1 MNESNP
7 NEISRNGNNQSGEN
21 ENSQNERSR
30 RLAWQIRRQCLDM
43 TSRGGTAH
51 IGSIFSMA
59 DILGVLYADVLHH
72 DPKNPKMPE
81 RDRVVLS
88 KGHAGAGIYAA
99 LAESGYFPVEDLKA
113 HCANG
118 SHLSGHVSHKGVPGV
133 EISTGSLGQGLPM
146 AMGMAMAAKLNG
158 EEHRVYCIIGDGEC
172 DEGAV
177 WETALIANQFKL
189 DNFIVIID
197 FNKFQ
202 SLAPVE
208 DTIALEPLDQKW
220 LAFGWHVIRVDGH
233 DHEALCSAF
242 AQANAAKSHANP
254 TVIIA
259 DTVKGKGVSFM
270 ENTVLWHY
278 RTARG
283 EEYDRAAE
291 ELEAAR
297 P

>member
-1 MNESNP
+1 
-7 NEISRNGNNQSGEN
+7 
-21 ENSQNERSR
+21 
-30 RLAWQIRRQCLDM
+30 M

-59 DILGVLYADVLHH
+59 DILGVLYADVLRH
-72 DPKNPKMPE
+72 DPKNPKMPD
-81 RDRVVLS
+81 RDRLVLS

-99 LAESGYFPVEDLKA
+99 LAECGYFPVEELKN
-113 HCANG
+113 HCVNG
-118 SHLSGHVSHKGVPGV
+118 SYLSGHVSHKSVPGV

-146 AMGMAMAAKLNG
+146 AMGMSMAAKLDQKD
-158 EEHRVYCIIGDGEC
+158 HRVYCIIGDGEC

-177 WETALIANQFKL
+177 WETALIASQFKL
-189 DNFIVIID
+189 DNFIVVID

-208 DTIALEPLDQKW
+208 ETIALVPLDEKW
-220 LAFGWHVIRVDGH
+220 LVFGWHVIRIGGH
-233 DHEALCSAF
+233 DHEALHRAF
-242 AQANAAKSHANP
+242 AEAHNARGHEKP
-254 TVIIA
+254 IVIIA

-283 EEYDRAAE
+283 EEYDAAVK
-291 ELEAAR
+291 ELEAAK

>member
-1 MNESNP
+1 MNEK
-7 NEISRNGNNQSGEN
+7 SRA
-21 ENSQNERSR
+21 
-30 RLAWQIRRQCLDM
+30 LAHQIRLHGLNM
-43 TSRGGTAH
+43 TNRGGTSH

-59 DILGVLYADVLHH
+59 DILGCLYADVLRH
-72 DPKNPKMPE
+72 DPKNPKMQN
-81 RDRVVLS
+81 RDRLILS

-99 LAESGYFPVEDLKA
+99 LAECGYFPTSELA
-113 HCANG
+113 LHCQNG
-118 SHLSGHVSHKGVPGV
+118 SRFSGHVSHKGIPGV
-133 EISTGSLGQGLPM
+133 EVSTGSLGQGLPM
-146 AMGMAMAAKLNG
+146 AMGMAMAAKLNH

-177 WETALIANQFKL
+177 WETALIAHQFKL
-189 DNFIVIID
+189 DHFIVTID

-208 DTIALEPLDQKW
+208 ETISLEPLDQKW
-220 LAFGWHVIRVDGH
+220 ASFGWHVIRVDGH
-233 DHEALCSAF
+233 DHVALH
-242 AQANAAKSHANP
+242 QAYDKARAAAGGGKP
-254 TVIIA
+254 IVIIA

-283 EEYDRAAE
+283 EEYDAALS
-291 ELEAAR
+291 ELEANK

>member
-1 MNESNP
+1 MNAT
-7 NEISRNGNNQSGEN
+7 SRELSY
-21 ENSQNERSR
+21 R
-30 RLAWQIRRQCLDM
+30 IRRHGLDM

-59 DILGVLYADVLHH
+59 DILGVLYFDVLRH
-72 DPKNPKMPE
+72 DPKNPKMPD
-81 RDRVVLS
+81 RDRLILS

-99 LAESGYFPVEDLKA
+99 LAECGYFPVEDLKL
-113 HCANG
+113 HCQNG
-118 SHLSGHVSHKGVPGV
+118 SRFSGHVSHKGIPGV
-133 EISTGSLGQGLPM
+133 EISTGSLGQGMPM
-146 AMGMAMAAKLNG
+146 AMGMAMAAKLNRQQ
-158 EEHRVYCIIGDGEC
+158 HRVYCIIGDGEC

-177 WETALIANQFKL
+177 WESALIANQYKL
-189 DNFIVIID
+189 DNFIVTID

-208 DTIALEPLDQKW
+208 ETIALEPLDQKW
-220 LAFGWHVIRVDGH
+220 ASFGWHVIRVDGH
-233 DHEALCSAF
+233 DHDALRRAYDEARM
-242 AQANAAKSHANP
+242 AKGGGRP
-254 TVIIA
+254 IVIIA

-283 EEYDRAAE
+283 EEYDAAVK